1 MEKLT
6 GEGIPCTQINTFKE
20 VLTHPHTLASGLILD
35 YESPNYGKLQSI
47 GQPVKFNGQRADAGS
62 AAPRHAQHTE
72 EILRELGMDD
82 DAITALEK
90 AGAISRTGKDSEQR
104 QS

>member
-1 MEKLT
+1 MAA
-6 GEGIPCTQINTFKE
+6 
-20 VLTHPHTLASGLILD
+20 HTLASGPILD

-47 GQPVKFNGQRADAGS
+47 DQPVKFNRPADRRWKRY
-62 AAPRHAQHTE
+62 PRHAQHTE